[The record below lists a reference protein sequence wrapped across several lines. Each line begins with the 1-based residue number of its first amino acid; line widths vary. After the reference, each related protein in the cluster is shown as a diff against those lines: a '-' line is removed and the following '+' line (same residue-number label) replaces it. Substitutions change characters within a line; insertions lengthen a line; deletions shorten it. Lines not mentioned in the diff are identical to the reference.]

1 MMLVGSSCLAAGSIA
16 PAAHAG
22 AASSTV
28 VRVATCLEPTS
39 GGPVEWTA
47 RYESVARPDHV
58 PALRMLGAGE
68 QSKNGVLAPTPGT
81 GSPRGA
87 GTRTRRVTTQ
97 TLPTETFDASA
108 VRLLSPDDNCSLDL
122 TTGSASDHRVD
133 LIGDSVFAR
142 IQKGVETAG
151 STLRTSAA
159 RNWAITATSGFGW
172 SASGPT
178 WPLATTGTWAIGLAR
193 GFFTSHPTAVVVELG
208 ADDALRAV
216 FADVTGT
223 PLVAAAIR
231 DAVSSN
237 VEELIDESRSA
248 GVPCTVL
255 VTAPAHSTT
264 VYGAGIRYSSEAR
277 QIDQVIKTKAAAA
290 SDRVVVA
297 DWETLSSSHHGGAQN
312 WFLVDNVH
320 PNVRGEMALIGLI
333 QRSLQ
338 SCPT

>member
-1 MMLVGSSCLAAGSIA
+1 
-16 PAAHAG
+16 
-22 AASSTV
+22 
-28 VRVATCLEPTS
+28 
-39 GGPVEWTA
+39 
-47 RYESVARPDHV
+47 
-58 PALRMLGAGE
+58 
-68 QSKNGVLAPTPGT
+68 
-81 GSPRGA
+81 
-87 GTRTRRVTTQ
+87 
-97 TLPTETFDASA
+97 
-108 VRLLSPDDNCSLDL
+108 
-122 TTGSASDHRVD
+122 
-133 LIGDSVFAR
+133 
-142 IQKGVETAG
+142 
-151 STLRTSAA
+151 
-159 RNWAITATSGFGW
+159 
-172 SASGPT
+172 
-178 WPLATTGTWAIGLAR
+178 
-193 GFFTSHPTAVVVELG
+193 VVELG